1 MFRTYSNEI
10 DVEDFIQKICKL
22 ITYFINCIS
31 LDIKMS
37 SVQDTIESLSNALEG
52 SKYKDL
58 ISEGL
63 FLFSQCLEGK
73 PMETKRLLEPVQKTM
88 RILGEDIE
96 EEMSKS
102 YTTSDG
108 KDNVVGTCTNRLIG
122 KMIKREMYLLSGEDV
137 EEEEKTQMKQ
147 DGKQLFDY
155 LLKILESH

>member
-1 MFRTYSNEI
+1 
-10 DVEDFIQKICKL
+10 
-22 ITYFINCIS
+22 
-31 LDIKMS
+31 MS

-52 SKYKDL
+52 SKYKDI

-73 PMETKRLLEPVQKTM
+73 PMETERLLEPVQKTM

-102 YTTSDG
+102 YG

-137 EEEEKTQMKQ
+137 EEEEKRQMKQ
-147 DGKQLFDY
+147 DGKQLFDC